1 MVGSWQRQSRV
12 LFGPSSRAGSV
23 SRPKPSS
30 LGASL
35 ALDPALDRARL
46 AALTAVAGLALAIAG
61 AVAVALIDVSTSEV
75 LTTPSA
81 FAADWDMVM
90 SEQPDNP
97 SATIAATT
105 AEPIEALALSMQ
117 VAGNEFVVTGPSGTG
132 LVSPQAFDQ
141 LVGSIGPFL
150 ERGRPVT
157 NDDDIVLGAAI
168 ADRIGADV
176 GDAVTIDSGAQGR
189 QRYVVSGIGALDDG
203 DETEMAAVVTGDG
216 LQRLLS
222 SGDVRIDGA
231 MLRTG
236 ELDERSMRR
245 LEALGWDAVGP
256 PSRVASLE
264 QIGSVPRLLAIA
276 LGALGLGGV
285 IHTLLLASRRRRHD
299 LAVVTAL
306 GFTRRQVASTV
317 RWQGVLTAGAGV
329 LVGVPLGVIVGRVV
343 WKQVADGVGAVD
355 LVSIPWLVLLLV
367 PVVALLTV
375 GGVASVVGHRTA
387 MRNPARTLRGE

>member
-1 MVGSWQRQSRV
+1 M
-12 LFGPSSRAGSV
+12 
-23 SRPKPSS
+23 
-30 LGASL
+30 
-35 ALDPALDRARL
+35 
-46 AALTAVAGLALAIAG
+46 
-61 AVAVALIDVSTSEV
+61 
-75 LTTPSA
+75 SA
-81 FAADWDMVM
+81 MRCA
-90 SEQPDNP
+90 
-97 SATIAATT
+97 
-105 AEPIEALALSMQ
+105 
-117 VAGNEFVVTGPSGTG
+117 
-132 LVSPQAFDQ
+132 
-141 LVGSIGPFL
+141 
-150 ERGRPVT
+150 
-157 NDDDIVLGAAI
+157 
-168 ADRIGADV
+168 
-176 GDAVTIDSGAQGR
+176 IDSGAQGR

-203 DETEMAAVVTGDG
+203 DETDMAAVVTVDG

-299 LAVVTAL
+299 LAVATAL

-317 RWQGVLTAGAGV
+317 RWQGLLDRRRRFV
-329 LVGVPLGVIVGRVV
+329 VGLPLGVIVGRVV
-343 WKQVADGVGAVD
+343 WKHVADGVGAVD
-355 LVSIPWLVLLLV
+355 LVSIPWVVLLLV
-367 PVVALLTV
+367 PVVALLAV

-387 MRNPARTLRGE
+387 MLNPARTLRGE